1 MTFED
6 LKKANPQWN
15 NAELEAASV
24 GWVVAKNSVKAWPVY
39 NLIEDTY
46 SVVLGT
52 EFGSFTEAE
61 EWIIRQGYGF
71 FPYQ

>member
-6 LKKANPQWN
+6 LKKANPQWSSL
-15 NAELEAASV
+15 ELESASV
-24 GWVVAKNSVKAWPVY
+24 AWIVAKNSVKAWAVH

-52 EFGSFTEAE
+52 EFESFKEAE
-61 EWIIRQGYGF
+61 DWITRKGYGF